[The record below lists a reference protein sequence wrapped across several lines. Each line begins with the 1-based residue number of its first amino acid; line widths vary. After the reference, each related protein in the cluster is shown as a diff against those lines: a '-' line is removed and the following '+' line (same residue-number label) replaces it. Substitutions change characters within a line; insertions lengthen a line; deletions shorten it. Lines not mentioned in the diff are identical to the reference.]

1 MQLEINGRSIRAYIA
16 CAFAIVAGSAHAGQP
31 LETESARVL
40 AAKTKEFAAAIELQT
55 ASDGKEIAVP
65 LIFDYGLTDR
75 LELSLE
81 PVIYTNIMPDVGTRT
96 SGIGDFEATVKW
108 AALPETAHRPAVA
121 FGAELKIPTAKNRLI
136 GTGQA
141 DYRGFIAVSRR
152 INQWDWHAN
161 AGYTIIGKPA
171 GLPVSDVLDYAV
183 AGEYHSS
190 PTLDWV
196 AEITGHTSATGEA
209 ADGTVVNIGA
219 ENPLA
224 PELTGSET
232 IGMVGARYA
241 WRKGA
246 ALTLGITY
254 DNNNALSIRPGFSI
268 RW

>member
-1 MQLEINGRSIRAYIA
+1 MGTPFSARTFHFYAAYASVLIA
-16 CAFAIVAGSAHAGQP
+16 SATYAGQP

-40 AAKTKEFAAAIELQT
+40 PARAREFAAAIELQT
-55 ASDGKEIAVP
+55 ASEGKEFAVP

-81 PVIYTNIMPDVGTRT
+81 PVLYTNIMPDVGARA
-96 SGIGDFEATVKW
+96 SGMGDFEATLKW
-108 AALPETAHRPAVA
+108 AALPEETHRPALA

-141 DYRGFIAVSRR
+141 DYRGFVAISRR
-152 INQWDWHAN
+152 ISAWEWHAN
-161 AGYTIIGKPA
+161 AGYTVIGKPA
-171 GLPVSDVLDYAV
+171 GLPVSDVFDYAV
-183 AGEYHSS
+183 AGEYHAS
-190 PTLDWV
+190 PGLDWV

-209 ADGTVVNIGA
+209 ADGTIVAASV

-224 PELTGSET
+224 PELAGSEA
-232 IGMVGARYA
+232 IAMLGARYA

-254 DNNNALSIRPGFSI
+254 DNNNALSIRPGFSV